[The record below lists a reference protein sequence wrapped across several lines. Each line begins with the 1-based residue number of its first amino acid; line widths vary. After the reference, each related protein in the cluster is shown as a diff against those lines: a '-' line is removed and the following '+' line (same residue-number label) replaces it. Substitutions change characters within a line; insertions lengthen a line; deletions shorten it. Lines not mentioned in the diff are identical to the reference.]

1 MFKRSIFFLFFLG
14 FLTTSYAG
22 VEDASSIY
30 SKNDV
35 GYDKFFDVQD
45 EYRLVLKDNDL
56 YVFDMGGMDKR
67 RITYDPKVNKQEASF
82 SKDRSYILYT
92 EEASEGSTSKEPN
105 YYRVEFTGDDNSR
118 ILISKEEYTSLAKG
132 K

>member
-1 MFKRSIFFLFFLG
+1 MSKKVIFFLFFLCSSAA
-14 FLTTSYAG
+14 SYAA
-22 VEDASSIY
+22 VEDVSSLY
-30 SKNDV
+30 SKNEV

-56 YVFDMGGMDKR
+56 YVFDMNGMDKR
-67 RITYDPKVNKQEASF
+67 RITHNPKINKQEASF
-82 SKDRSYILYT
+82 SKDRSFILYV
-92 EEASEGSTSKEPN
+92 EEAQGSGTSKELK

-118 ILISKEEYTSLAKG
+118 ILISSDEYAALAKG

>member
-1 MFKRSIFFLFFLG
+1 MGKKMIFFLFFLG
-14 FLTTSYAG
+14 FLTASYAG
-22 VEDASSIY
+22 VEDVSSIY
-30 SKNDV
+30 SKNDM

-67 RITYDPKVNKQEASF
+67 RITHDSKINKQDASF

-92 EEASEGSTSKEPN
+92 EEASEGSASKEPR
-105 YYRVEFTGDDNSR
+105 YYRIEFTGDDNSR
-118 ILISKEEYTSLAKG
+118 ILISKEEYASLAKG